1 VRDGRR
7 EYSVFSYDPEWLERR
22 EAFQISPDLPLQ
34 IGHVTRRAPTDA
46 DSPFPFGIAD
56 TEPDAWGK
64 RVINRAHAKR
74 RRNDPGLKTLTP
86 FDYLAAVDDFSRVGA
101 LRLRDEAGQFLG
113 SGDRFRTPPLIELD
127 KVYESTRAVERG
139 TETEADLVYL
149 QGKATSLG
157 GLRPKSTVVDEDG
170 QLAIGKFPSIG
181 DTRSIVRGEVLA
193 LKLME
198 RAKLV
203 PASARVVNMD
213 DTPVAVITRFDRTPD
228 GARIHYLSAGSL
240 LLARRDEDRTYAE
253 VVDVLRRI
261 SAEPTADV
269 RLLWRRLVFNHL
281 ITNTDDHLWNLGVLY
296 AGGGRWRLAPAF
308 DVNPFPDRRR
318 ESKTWLSENAGP
330 ITSLDQLIKGAGYF
344 GIDQGEAERLSGEIA
359 HAIAGWRDL
368 ATSRHVGLNEREL
381 ADFELAFEHSDAEKG
396 RALAR

>member
-1 VRDGRR
+1 
-7 EYSVFSYDPEWLERR
+7 
-22 EAFQISPDLPLQ
+22 
-34 IGHVTRRAPTDA
+34 
-46 DSPFPFGIAD
+46 
-56 TEPDAWGK
+56 
-64 RVINRAHAKR
+64 
-74 RRNDPGLKTLTP
+74 LKTLTP

-368 ATSRHVGLNEREL
+368 ATSRDVGLNEREL